1 MKVLAIG
8 SSKGGVGK
16 STSTIFLA
24 ARAAEHLDSSEDRP
38 LVAMLDRDESK
49 HLTKLHAMRPDLHR
63 AGVVLLPG
71 ESLPNPSDGFALVI
85 IDTPPGLSAL
95 PSLREADLVLVPCQ
109 PTDMG
114 VNSLVEYL
122 DSIEEQRL
130 IVSPGMRLIALLP
143 TMVKNTRL
151 HTTRLNDIRAIAAH
165 QRPPLF
171 VLPPVPDH
179 VAVALPDLDSYEYDA
194 IAKELFGHGQ
204 IIETLAAVAR

>member
-1 MKVLAIG
+1 MRVLAIG
-8 SSKGGVGK
+8 SAKGGVGK
-16 STSTIFLA
+16 STSTIYLA
-24 ARAAEHLDSSEDRP
+24 ARAAEHLGSTAERP

-49 HLTKLHAMRPDLHR
+49 HLTKLHTMRPDLHR
-63 AGVVLLPG
+63 TGVALIPG
-71 ESLPNPSDGFALVI
+71 ETLPNPSDDYVLVI

-151 HTTRLNDIRAIAAH
+151 HTTRLQDIRAIATH
-165 QRPPLF
+165 QRPPLL
-171 VLPPVPDH
+171 VLPPIPDH
-179 VAVALPDLDSYEYDA
+179 VAVALPNLDSHEYDA
-194 IAKELFGHGQ
+194 VAKELFGHGQ
-204 IIETLAAVAR
+204 ILENLAAIAR